1 MASFKFVDTNVASG
15 LVNRM
20 IKGGLSATTSGID
33 EVTVLVAE
41 GEEWADT
48 DAWIRAIEEHY
59 ACVFD
64 DLAE

>member
-1 MASFKFVDTNVASG
+1 MPHFKFVDTNVASG

-33 EVTVLVAE
+33 EVTVVVAE
-41 GEEWADT
+41 GEEWADEA
-48 DAWIRAIEEHY
+48 AWVRAIEEHY